1 MTYVQILAADRLA
14 QSSPRGARGD
24 DGHAE
29 PEPAQLLAGL
39 QESHPWVLGTAP
51 MGAGHCNPTSGH
63 CDPQVTGIELLLLGV
78 VPQGLGITPL
88 AQGHPQALGIASLIR
103 KGKIIPTTR

>member
-24 DGHAE
+24 DGHVK
-29 PEPAQLLAGL
+29 PGPAQLLAGL
-39 QESHPWVLGTAP
+39 QASHPWVLGTAP

-63 CDPQVTGIELLLLGV
+63 CNPQVTGIELLILGI
-78 VPQGLGITPL
+78 VPQGLGIAPL
-88 AQGHPQALGIASLIR
+88 AQGHPQAVGITPLIR